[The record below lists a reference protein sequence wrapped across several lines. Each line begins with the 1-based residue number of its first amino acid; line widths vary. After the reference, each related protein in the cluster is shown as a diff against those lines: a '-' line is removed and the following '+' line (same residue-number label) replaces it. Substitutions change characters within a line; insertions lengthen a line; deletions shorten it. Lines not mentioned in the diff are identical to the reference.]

1 MLALKDVVGRV
12 DLAYVVHDARV
23 TELLNERAL
32 KTEPL
37 GDRLDI
43 PADTLQVRTG
53 RAVLDRRGEQQ
64 VAYALQARAPQLLAR
79 DPLLLQRALQLLPAL
94 ALAAEHP
101 SEILGVA
108 RRLLLHER
116 HLLELVLELGADALL
131 ALVDLREVERHAH
144 GLRVRHIGNTH
155 GLMEELAE
163 HVAARNL
170 RKIRIAWRDVDS
182 LDHVLGVVVAHRFG
196 SLSYAPGSRGSCR

>member
-1 MLALKDVVGRV
+1 M
-12 DLAYVVHDARV
+12 
-23 TELLNERAL
+23 
-32 KTEPL
+32 
-37 GDRLDI
+37 
-43 PADTLQVRTG
+43 RTG

-64 VAYALQARAPQLLAR
+64 VADALQARAPQLLAR

-116 HLLELVLELGADALL
+116 HLLELGLEVLADALL

-144 GLRVRHIGNTH
+144 RLRVRHVGDAH
-155 GLMEELAE
+155 GLMEQLPEDVRPWSLRDGALAL
-163 HVAARNL
+163 ARRNVH
-170 RKIRIAWRDVDS
+170 R
-182 LDHVLGVVVAHRFG
+182 LDHVFGVVVAAHRFC
-196 SLSYAPGSRGSCR
+196 SSCAPGCRGSCR